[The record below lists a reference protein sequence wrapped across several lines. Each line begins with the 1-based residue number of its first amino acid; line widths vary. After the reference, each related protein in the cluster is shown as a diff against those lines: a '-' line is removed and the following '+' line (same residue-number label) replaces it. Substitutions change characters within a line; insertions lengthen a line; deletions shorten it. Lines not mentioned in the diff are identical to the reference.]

1 MISYPVVV
9 VVAADDV
16 AFLFLFLMMLVLFL
30 FVLLFL
36 MMLMFLLLLLLLLLL
51 TLLLFFFGCCSCQ
64 EAVNSNAYF
73 LIFLAV
79 SVVDVVVRDGDQGLI
94 SSFNVVVVV
103 PEDEGDGVQLWGY
116 WEWHIAMFS
125 YLDRRHLFLSRHC
138 PRCCFCC
145 CDEHEAKGSVKVELL
160 RFDVLE
166 QI

>member
-1 MISYPVVV
+1 MLL
-9 VVAADDV
+9 
-16 AFLFLFLMMLVLFL
+16 FLLLFLMMLVLFL
-30 FVLLFL
+30 FVCVVFIDVNVPVVVAVVVSADVIVVVFFWLLQL
-36 MMLMFLLLLLLLLLL
+36 SRGSEQQCLLSY
-51 TLLLFFFGCCSCQ
+51 FV
-64 EAVNSNAYF
+64 AV
-73 LIFLAV
+73 I
-79 SVVDVVVRDGDQGLI
+79 VVDVVVRDGDQGLI

-160 RFDVLE
+160 RLDVLE